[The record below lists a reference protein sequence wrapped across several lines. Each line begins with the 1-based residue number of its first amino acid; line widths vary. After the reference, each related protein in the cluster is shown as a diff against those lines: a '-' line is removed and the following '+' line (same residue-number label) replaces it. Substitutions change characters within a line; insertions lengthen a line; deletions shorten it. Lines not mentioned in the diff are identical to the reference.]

1 MGRNIDIILC
11 KINCSYTKKGII
23 QLVKEIRNC
32 SELHVAINFSAP
44 YSSRGM
50 LVVTKGHFSPFTL
63 IHTPIIVI
71 PDKISVSILLDILT
85 EFINGR
91 VSNHVKTIRLGRREI
106 AILKGMIF
114 EKSDDEISNLLRIN
128 KKTVSSHKDNI
139 KKKISAN
146 SRIDMFY
153 AFSIFCFKDCLLA
166 ENEEGIIPFP
176 QPKIREDRVMAYG

>member
-1 MGRNIDIILC
+1 MGRNIDIVLF

-32 SELHVAINFSAP
+32 SEIHIAINFSAP
-44 YSSRGM
+44 FSNRGM

-63 IHTPIIVI
+63 VHTPIIVI
-71 PDKISVSILLDILT
+71 PDKIQVDVLADILT

-91 VSNHVKTIRLGRREI
+91 VSSHVKTIRLGRREI

-114 EKSDDEISNLLRIN
+114 EKSDDEISNLLSIN

-146 SRIDMFY
+146 SRIDIFY
-153 AFSIFCFKDCLLA
+153 AFSIFPFKDSGLA
-166 ENEEGIIPFP
+166 ENEDEIMPFP
-176 QPKIREDRVMAYG
+176 QQKTPNRRLVAYG

>member
-1 MGRNIDIILC
+1 MGRNIDIILF

-44 YSSRGM
+44 YSNRGM

-71 PDKISVSILLDILT
+71 PDKIKVNILLDILT

-91 VSNHVKTIRLGRREI
+91 TSSHVKTIRLGQREI

-114 EKSDDEISNLLRIN
+114 EKSDDEISNLLSIN

-146 SRIDMFY
+146 SRIDIFY
-153 AFSIFCFKDCLLA
+153 AFSIFSFKGCELA
-166 ENEEGIIPFP
+166 KNEEEFIPFP
-176 QPKIREDRVMAYG
+176 QPKTQQDRIMAYG